1 MSERT
6 TRRRRSG
13 LALAFVLTVT
23 LLSVPSAQA
32 QVGDETGCLVP
43 YLRGLRLPAVR
54 VELEWANCALGRV
67 HRKATTPDKRGKV
80 LSQSPPAGRVR
91 PAFHPVGVTI
101 GR

>member
-1 MSERT
+1 MSERSASS
-6 TRRRRSG
+6 RRSG
-13 LALAFVLTVT
+13 LTLALVLAVT

-32 QVGDETGCLVP
+32 ESGDETGCLVP

-54 VELEWANCALGRV
+54 VELEWANCSLGNV
-67 HRKATTPDKRGKV
+67 HRKTTTPDKRGKV

>member
-6 TRRRRSG
+6 TARRWSG
-13 LALAFVLTVT
+13 LALASVLTAT

-32 QVGDETGCLVP
+32 QGGDETGCLVP

-54 VELEWANCALGRV
+54 VELEWANCSLGTVR
-67 HRKATTPDKRGKV
+67 RKSTTPDKRGEL
-80 LSQSPPAGRVR
+80 LSQSPRAGKVR
-91 PAFHPVGVTI
+91 PALYPVNVTM

>member
-6 TRRRRSG
+6 ASRRRSG
-13 LALAFVLTVT
+13 LALAFVLAVT

-32 QVGDETGCLVP
+32 ESGDETGCLVP

-54 VELEWANCALGRV
+54 VELEWANCSLGNV